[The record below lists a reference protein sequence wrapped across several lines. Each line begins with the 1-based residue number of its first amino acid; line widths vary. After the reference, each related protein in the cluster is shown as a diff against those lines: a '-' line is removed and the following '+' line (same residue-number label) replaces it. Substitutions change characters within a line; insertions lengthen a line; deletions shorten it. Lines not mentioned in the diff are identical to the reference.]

1 MQKYDIK
8 ANRNESDSSSEEEIV
23 QHAPK
28 KKGGNGPAPDP
39 AAIAISRPIQK
50 PEIHQLYSQYGF

>member
-1 MQKYDIK
+1 MPKYDIK

-23 QHAPK
+23 QHAPN
-28 KKGGNGPAPDP
+28 KKGGNGPAPAP

-50 PEIHQLYSQYGF
+50 PNIHQ